1 MNRHLLTIILFL
13 ISSVSSNLEE
23 VKLMVGVD
31 PTSEEN
37 LHEAFMAVLTGDE
50 RPLLKMGM
58 PEEEWFD
65 VQFMLNRL
73 IEGGLEV

>member
-1 MNRHLLTIILFL
+1 
-13 ISSVSSNLEE
+13 
-23 VKLMVGVD
+23 MVGID

-37 LHEAFMAVLTGDE
+37 LHEAFMAILTGDE

>member
-1 MNRHLLTIILFL
+1 
-13 ISSVSSNLEE
+13 
-23 VKLMVGVD
+23 MVGVD

-65 VQFMLNRL
+65 VQYILNRL
-73 IEGGLEV
+73 IEGGLEVWRSDDVIGRHKMSSTNDLQTENKI